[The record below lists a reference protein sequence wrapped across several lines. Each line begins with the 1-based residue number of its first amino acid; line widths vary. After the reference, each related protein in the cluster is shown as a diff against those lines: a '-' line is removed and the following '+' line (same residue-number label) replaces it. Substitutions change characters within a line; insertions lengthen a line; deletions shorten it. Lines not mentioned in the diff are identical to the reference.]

1 MSLNWSIEK
10 VKDWRKKNR
19 SKRNR
24 EILNALIWSGLIV
37 GISSITEK
45 NYAKYYARLTAYEH
59 LHGTY
64 LYKGNKPYYITIE
77 DVMNWIGLSTNVAP
91 LTAAQFEKVLLR
103 K

>member
-1 MSLNWSIEK
+1 MSLNWSIES

-24 EILNALIWSGLIV
+24 EILNVLIWSGLVV
-37 GISSITEK
+37 GISNITEK

-59 LHGTY
+59 LHGAY

-77 DVMNWIGLSTNVAP
+77 DVMNWIGLCTNVAP